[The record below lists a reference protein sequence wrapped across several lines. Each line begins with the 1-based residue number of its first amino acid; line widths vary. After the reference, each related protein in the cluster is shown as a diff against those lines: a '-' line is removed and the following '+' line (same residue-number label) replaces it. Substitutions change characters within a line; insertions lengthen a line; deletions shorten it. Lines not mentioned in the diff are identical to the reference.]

1 MSYPVN
7 KDFVIG
13 RDCDLNHLL
22 YKLTGLENLVS
33 SYDLSMNFAG
43 DFVCDKATAETKVRA
58 CKLSAH
64 CLFSF
69 IGERWISIFL
79 NTLYEEFAYVCTY
92 MFIVVH
98 MCLYSLLK
106 NINILKWMFAP
117 VVNLQNKKKPMV
129 LCLNVIKRIRP
140 VLNLPTEYG
149 GKRPRK

>member
-64 CLFSF
+64 CF
-69 IGERWISIFL
+69 IGERLISIFL

-117 VVNLQNKKKPMV
+117 VVNLQNKKNDGVMFKWD
-129 LCLNVIKRIRP
+129 K
-140 VLNLPTEYG
+140 
-149 GKRPRK
+149 KKFAQF